1 MDIKLVTSLVM
12 SLLHSTHWAIGKIEE
27 LQQKEWLKNKK
38 NYTGE
43 HQTFYKINIHF
54 KGI

>member
-1 MDIKLVTSLVM
+1 M

-38 NYTGE
+38 TTQESIKLFIKSTY
-43 HQTFYKINIHF
+43 I